1 MSDSPSLSRPRRA
14 SLWARLWRRPWFKRL
29 FYEGLGL
36 LLLLRR
42 GMQVLNCGF
51 HEPGYPAFP
60 LPPDDE
66 PERLGLQLYHKLV
79 AGADLA
85 GRDVLETGCGRGGG
99 ARVLTGL
106 YRPASYTATD
116 SSRMFMW
123 ACRWRNRLPN
133 LRFIATVACPLPFPD
148 ASFDYLLTVEAV
160 NLLPDKAGY
169 LAEASR
175 VLRPGGRLLVT
186 DYFYTRETS
195 GNAVGKFRAAIAAS
209 GLRLVAEENWTARAV
224 AALETD
230 SPRRRAEIARLP
242 AFLRGPAI
250 SFAGTTASPLYQQLC
265 DGRAV
270 HLHFDLAKA

>member
-1 MSDSPSLSRPRRA
+1 MSERASQPRPRRA
-14 SLWARLWRRPWFKRL
+14 SLWSFLWRRPWFKRL

-51 HEPGYPAFP
+51 HEPSYPAFP
-60 LPPDDE
+60 LPPEYE

-116 SSRMFMW
+116 ASRMFMW
-123 ACRWRNRLPN
+123 ACRWRHQQPN
-133 LRFIATVACPLPFPD
+133 LRFIATAACPLPFPD
-148 ASFDYLLTVEAV
+148 ASFDFLLTVEAV
-160 NLLPDKAGY
+160 NLLADKPGF
-169 LAEASR
+169 LAEAAR
-175 VLRPGGRLLVT
+175 VLRPGGRLLIA

-195 GNAVGKFRAAIAAS
+195 PNAERKFRAAIAAS
-209 GLRLVAEENWTARAV
+209 GLQLVAEENWTDRAV
-224 AALETD
+224 AALEADT
-230 SPRRRAEIARLP
+230 PRRRSEIARLP
-242 AFLRGPAI
+242 RFLRGPAI
-250 SFAGTTASPLYQQLC
+250 SFAGTTASPLYQQLR